1 MSAKF
6 TCDELK
12 LRRVGQLEKDQ
23 NVRGSK
29 KVPRIRIIV
38 LWGMRR
44 EPCFGSALYP
54 TTPPPTLRPSGKV
67 GGKQS
72 KVGVMIWLRILCF
85 PVMPIPAAF
94 DAEIL
99 VNVTAVLG
107 ECLSLIAMSLQQHLS
122 ASPTSLELV
131 CGSAATEKQTRTLHY

>member
-6 TCDELK
+6 TRDELK

-29 KVPRIRIIV
+29 RVPQNQDYSV
-38 LWGMRR
+38 VGHAKGALLWKR
-44 EPCFGSALYP
+44 PLPNDTP
-54 TTPPPTLRPSGKV
+54 THPPPSGKV
-67 GGKQS
+67 GRKQS

-85 PVMPIPAAF
+85 PLMPIPAAF

-131 CGSAATEKQTRTLHY
+131 CGSAATEKQTRTLHC